1 MKSLLLF
8 CFLSLAIFKISAQ
21 ETTFKAEVSRKSL
34 GENERLRIDFSMN
47 KEGDNFTPPSFDGFE
62 VSGPT
67 QSISNSWVNGVRS
80 FSKTYTYILS
90 PKRKGKINIGV
101 ATIEIDGKEYKTK
114 PLSVEVTDAVANPKN
129 NISST
134 PRSQGFGGFPFNFD
148 PFAEEDE
155 YNMEVIE
162 PEANQLFLTA
172 EVAKTNVYINEPI
185 AITYKI
191 YLAQN
196 YGIAGFQDINFPKYT
211 NFWNQLL
218 SDKFVVNECT
228 YEGKSYRCITLR
240 QVLVFPQ
247 QVGEQVLDPL
257 SITLDLQMPTN
268 RVDFFGQ
275 RSYVTRSK
283 TLRSPTQK
291 IKVKALPEEGKP
303 EDFSGAVGQFSMEVQ
318 LSKKEVEANE
328 TLQAEV
334 SIIGNG
340 NFNLFDFPKLQF
352 PPTLEVYDPEK
363 KEQLNA
369 SVSGIKGDITQTYTI
384 VPQYKGKFP
393 IQPINFTYFN
403 PNTEK
408 YVTLTSESHTI
419 EVIKGNEYKPTT
431 EDKQEIVQN
440 DFHPLKKTANL
451 QPIAKKI
458 FFGSTNFYLLWLL
471 PLLIIPICIIIWNIY
486 NKYNEDTQENRQRRT
501 NKLAKKYLSTAKR
514 NLNDKDSFYESLE
527 KGLHTYLKAK
537 LHIET
542 TELSKERI
550 EELLSHR
557 GVETETIQNFLQLLS
572 NCEKARY
579 SPYTQADMDND
590 YAKAVEIIAILDKQ
604 IRKK

>member
-8 CFLSLAIFKISAQ
+8 CFLSFAIFNISAQ

-47 KEGDNFTPPSFDGFE
+47 KEGDNFTPPNFDGFD

-101 ATIEIDGKEYKTK
+101 ATIEIEGKEYKTK

-134 PRSQGFGGFPFNFD
+134 PRAQGFGGFPFNFD
-148 PFAEEDE
+148 PFDYDDE
-155 YNMEVIE
+155 HNIEVIE
-162 PEANQLFLTA
+162 PQANQLFLTA
-172 EVAKTNVYINEPI
+172 ELSKTNVYLNEPI

-196 YGIAGFQDINFPKYT
+196 YGIAGFQDINIPKYT
-211 NFWNQLL
+211 NFWNHLL

-228 YEGKSYRCITLR
+228 YQGKVYRCITVR

-268 RVDFFGQ
+268 KVDFFGE
-275 RSYVTRSK
+275 RSYVTRAK
-283 TLRSPTQK
+283 TLRSPSLK
-291 IKVKALPEEGKP
+291 IKVKPLPEEGKP
-303 EDFSGAVGQFSMEVQ
+303 DDFSGAVGHFSMEVQ

-328 TLQAEV
+328 TLKAEV
-334 SIIGNG
+334 SILGDG

-363 KEQLNA
+363 KEQITT
-369 SVSGIKGDITQTYTI
+369 STSGIKGDITHTYTI

-393 IQPINFTYFN
+393 IQSINFSYFN
-403 PNTEK
+403 PDTEK

-419 EVIKGNEYKPTT
+419 EVIKGNEYKAPS
-431 EDKQEIVQN
+431 QEEEVLVQN
-440 DFHPLKKTANL
+440 DFYPLKKTAEL
-451 QPIAKKI
+451 QHITKNI
-458 FFGSTNFYLLWLL
+458 FFGSLSFYLLWLL
-471 PLLIIPICIIIWNIY
+471 PLLIIPFSIIIWNVY
-486 NKYNEDTQENRQRRT
+486 YKYSSDTQENRLRRT
-501 NKLAKKYLSTAKR
+501 NKLAKKYLSKAKR
-514 NLNDKDSFYESLE
+514 NLNDKDSFYEALE
-527 KGLHTYLKAK
+527 RGLHTYLKAK
-537 LHIET
+537 LRIET

-550 EELLSHR
+550 QELLINR
-557 GVETETIQNFLQLLS
+557 KVEQQNIVNFLQLLS
-572 NCEKARY
+572 NCEMARY
-579 SPYTQADMDND
+579 SPYTQTDMEND
-590 YAKAVEIIAILDKQ
+590 YSKAVEVIAIFDKQ
-604 IRKK
+604 IR